1 MLPSAWRYKRFHVW
15 YVISWGCLGVR
26 AGVTAAQVF
35 QVGWAWFWVLAMLA
49 VLAVSVKSRR
59 WYACVLVVMAGF
71 GLGVM
76 RGGAYGDHLALLDD
90 FVGQEIVLSGVI
102 SQDPVRKDD
111 AADWQMQLG
120 GLHIDDVDYRGEV
133 YATTRTENNLRRGDR
148 VTIQSKVTEGF
159 GNFRVTMYRAE
170 LVKHETHDDVFLT
183 SRDTFGEALRQVVP
197 EPEASLGMGFLVGQK
212 TALPSDLQEQMRI
225 VGLTH
230 IVVASGYNLTIL
242 VRFSRRFLAKR
253 SRYLAFVGSLILVA
267 GFVAVSGLSPSMNR
281 AAAVTFLSLL
291 AWYFGRQFHP
301 AQLILYVASASAFL
315 YPVYVWGDLGWMLSF
330 SAFAGVL
337 IVAPVI
343 TRLFYKKP
351 EDAPSIVQLLIETT
365 SAQVMTL
372 PIIAVAFG
380 TFSVL
385 ALPANLLVAPIIPL
399 AMLATFIAGLA
410 ALVAPALWVV
420 ALPASIIIAYIV
432 AVVVWLAELPW
443 ASVQMTLT
451 LPGVTI
457 WYGVLAAIVGL
468 IWYKKRVDL
477 RAGSIVD

>member
-1 MLPSAWRYKRFHVW
+1 
-15 YVISWGCLGVR
+15 
-26 AGVTAAQVF
+26 
-35 QVGWAWFWVLAMLA
+35 
-49 VLAVSVKSRR
+49 
-59 WYACVLVVMAGF
+59 
-71 GLGVM
+71 
-76 RGGAYGDHLALLDD
+76 
-90 FVGQEIVLSGVI
+90 
-102 SQDPVRKDD
+102 
-111 AADWQMQLG
+111 
-120 GLHIDDVDYRGEV
+120 
-133 YATTRTENNLRRGDR
+133 
-148 VTIQSKVTEGF
+148 
-159 GNFRVTMYRAE
+159 
-170 LVKHETHDDVFLT
+170 
-183 SRDTFGEALRQVVP
+183 
-197 EPEASLGMGFLVGQK
+197 
-212 TALPSDLQEQMRI
+212 
-225 VGLTH
+225 
-230 IVVASGYNLTIL
+230 
-242 VRFSRRFLAKR
+242 
-253 SRYLAFVGSLILVA
+253 
-267 GFVAVSGLSPSMNR
+267 
-281 AAAVTFLSLL
+281 
-291 AWYFGRQFHP
+291 
-301 AQLILYVASASAFL
+301 
-315 YPVYVWGDLGWMLSF
+315 
-330 SAFAGVL
+330 
-337 IVAPVI
+337 I